1 MKERQIEIADN
12 LRHLGGCFDDYAEL
26 QEMAK
31 QRASELVSTLGLN
44 PNEFC
49 EISFW
54 TNGVPELI
62 CITRFE
68 CDANGDVSYVCDDS
82 QSTL

>member
-1 MKERQIEIADN
+1 MKEREILIADD
-12 LRHLGGCFDDYAEL
+12 LRHLGECFDDYEEL
-26 QEMAK
+26 QEMARH
-31 QRASELVSTLGLN
+31 RADELAPTLGLN

-49 EISFW
+49 ELSFW

-68 CDANGDVSYVCDDS
+68 CDANGYVSYVCDDS